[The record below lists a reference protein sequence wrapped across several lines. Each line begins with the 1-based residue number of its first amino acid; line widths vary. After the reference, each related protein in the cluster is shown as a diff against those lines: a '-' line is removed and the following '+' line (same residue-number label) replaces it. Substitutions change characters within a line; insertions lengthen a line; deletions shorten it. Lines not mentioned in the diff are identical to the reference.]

1 MHYICIEI
9 NKDKAMKVSKEDK
22 EEFFRRR
29 DVLDA
34 AKIELKK
41 EFVGLNDIIDEMID
55 LIEPW
60 YLFPSGQIRP
70 TIINLFGMTG
80 VGKTSLI
87 KKLFELINLQDNL
100 YKFDVGDYATQD
112 NTKLSYSFSEKLR
125 NREKQQIGLIFDE
138 FQLGRTI
145 DEQGVELEKSGLRA
159 MWDLLDSGK
168 ISILQSSYCGSKVYQ
183 LTLKLEDCVNN
194 GSVEVKDGKVSKNKS
209 YHEKF
214 FKKDSEELELDL
226 PIKKKKKK
234 NKKSDKD
241 EVSSSDG
248 SLFIPEDFYWY
259 IQDIWEN
266 RFLTE
271 RELSEYLK
279 TLNHDSSIE
288 FLNETMNKAFKPME
302 FDYSTSCIFV
312 IGNIDEAYRMAKN
325 IDPDSDADRFYQHSL
340 KITLPQI
347 KSALQKRFRAEQI
360 ARLGNNHIIYPAF
373 SSKVYQELIALELG
387 KSVMKIKEKFDIDV
401 KFDKSVNEII
411 YKEGV
416 FPTQGARP
424 VFTTITSLVESYVGK
439 IIRDILDLDEPISSI
454 GWEFSGKNHTVYLFN
469 ESKMVKELSYPV
481 RLKVESLRES
491 ENSELQA
498 QVAIHESG
506 HAVAAIY
513 AANTLP
519 IEIVS
524 RSANMSEGHCA
535 VEVPSTGIHTKEEL
549 EKDIIISLGGY
560 VAEKLI
566 FGENK
571 VGNGTSGDFERATS
585 IALEMAKSY
594 GMLGDAPML
603 YGHKSANTNSHWNS
617 EKVDYLDKLA
627 EEIII
632 DSEEKCLKI
641 LKENKYLLLKLGE
654 HLSNNSR
661 IESSEISD
669 FISKYGNPVEIKD
682 KENYHNFKSI
692 IADELVEEEKGF
704 RPKRNAASRVGVKA
718 K

>member
-1 MHYICIEI
+1 
-9 NKDKAMKVSKEDK
+9 MKVSQEDK
-22 EEFFRRR
+22 KEFFRRR
-29 DVLDA
+29 DVLDT
-34 AKIELKK
+34 AKAELKK
-41 EFVGLNDIIDEMID
+41 EFVGLDDIIDEMID
-55 LIEPW
+55 LVEPW

-87 KKLFELINLQDNL
+87 KRLFELINLKDNL

-145 DEQGVELEKSGLRA
+145 DEQGLELEKSGLRA

-168 ISILQSSYCGSKVYQ
+168 ISILQSSYCGTKVYQ

-214 FKKDSEELELDL
+214 FKKDDEEIDLELPL
-226 PIKKKKKK
+226 KKKKKK
-234 NKKSDKD
+234 NKKDKSED
-241 EVSSSDG
+241 NPSSNSA
-248 SLFIPEDFYWY
+248 LFIPEDFYWY

-288 FLNETMNKAFKPME
+288 FLNDTMNKAFKPME

-312 IGNIDEAYRMAKN
+312 IGNIDEAYRMAN
-325 IDPDSDADRFYQHSL
+325 NVDPDSDADRFYEHSL

-347 KSALQKRFRAEQI
+347 KSALQNRFRAEQI

-373 SSKVYQELIALELG
+373 SSKVYQELITLELG
-387 KSVMKIKEKFDIDV
+387 KSINKIKDKFDIDI

-424 VFTTITSLVESYVGK
+424 VFTTITSLIESYVGK
-439 IIRDILDLDEPISSI
+439 IIRDILDLDDPISSI
-454 GWEFSGKNHTVYLFN
+454 EWKFSEKKHIVILFN
-469 ESKMVKELSYPV
+469 EDKKVKELSYPV
-481 RLKVESLRES
+481 RLKVENLRES

-513 AANTLP
+513 AANILP
-519 IEIVS
+519 TEIVS

-535 VEVPSTGIHTKEEL
+535 VEIPSTGLQTKDEL

-571 VGNGTSGDFERATS
+571 IGNGTSGDFERATS

-594 GMLGDAPML
+594 GMAGEAPML
-603 YGHKSANTNSHWNS
+603 YGHKSATTNSQWNS
-617 EKVDYLDKLA
+617 ERVDYMDKLA
-627 EEIII
+627 EDIIS
-632 DSEEKCLKI
+632 DSEKKCLKI
-641 LKENKYLLLKLGE
+641 LKENILLLLRLGE
-654 HLSNNSR
+654 HLTVNSR
-661 IESSEISD
+661 MESSEIND
-669 FISKYGNPVEIKD
+669 FVTKYGNPVEIKNKD
-682 KENYHNFKSI
+682 NYHNFKSTI
-692 IADELVEEEKGF
+692 LEKLAEEEMRF
-704 RPKRNAASRVGVKA
+704 RPKKGMVERYK
-718 K
+718 

>member
-1 MHYICIEI
+1 
-9 NKDKAMKVSKEDK
+9 MKVSKEDK

-60 YLFPSGQIRP
+60 YLFPQGQIRP

-87 KKLFELINLQDNL
+87 KRLFELIDLQDNL

-168 ISILQSSYCGSKVYQ
+168 ISILQSSYCGTKVYQ

-194 GSVEVKDGKVSKNKS
+194 GNVEVKDGKVSKNNS

-214 FKKDSEELELDL
+214 FKKISDEVVEVEL
-226 PIKKKKKK
+226 PSKKKKKK
-234 NKKSDKD
+234 NKKSDKN
-241 EVSSSDG
+241 EANSSDG
-248 SLFIPEDFYWY
+248 GLFIPEDFYWY

-288 FLNETMNKAFKPME
+288 FLNDTMNKAFKPME
-302 FDYSTSCIFV
+302 FDYSMSCIFV

-325 IDPDSDADRFYQHSL
+325 VDPDSDADRFYQHSL

-360 ARLGNNHIIYPAF
+360 ARLGNNYIIYPAF
-373 SSKVYQELIALELG
+373 SSKVYQELIALELA
-387 KSVMKIKEKFDIDV
+387 KSVNKIKDKFDIDV
-401 KFDKSVNEII
+401 KFDSSINEII

-424 VFTTITSLVESYVGK
+424 VFTTITSLIESYVGK
-439 IIRDILDLDEPISSI
+439 IIRDILELDEPVSSI

-469 ESKMVKELSYPV
+469 NSVKVKKLSYPV
-481 RLKVESLRES
+481 RLKVENLRES
-491 ENSELQA
+491 ENSEIQA

-513 AANTLP
+513 GASVLP
-519 IEIVS
+519 TEIVS
-524 RSANMSEGHCA
+524 RSANVSEGHCA
-535 VEVPSTGIHTKEEL
+535 VEVPSTGLQTKDEL

-566 FGENK
+566 FGEDK
-571 VGNGTSGDFERATS
+571 ISNGTTSDFERATF
-585 IALEMAKSY
+585 IALEMAKTY
-594 GMLGDAPML
+594 GMAGVAPML
-603 YGHKSANTNSHWNS
+603 YGHKSTNTNSHWNS

-627 EEIII
+627 EQIII
-632 DSEEKCLKI
+632 DCEKNCLKI
-641 LKENKYLLLKLGE
+641 LEENKLLLLKLGE
-654 HLSNNSR
+654 YLSVNSR
-661 IESSEISD
+661 IESSEING
-669 FISKYGNPVEIKD
+669 FVIKYGNPVEIKD
-682 KENYHNFKSI
+682 KDNYHNFKST
-692 IADELVEEEKGF
+692 IADKLAEERKVS
-704 RPKRNAASRVGVKA
+704 RPKKYKNKI
-718 K
+718 